1 MNRFGKKKVGPKA
14 FDTLIRAL
22 GISHNKSH
30 LKEVEE
36 KGAIDDRAIDRSIIN
51 GSKHARPRGSHQR
64 GESTGLNIVI
74 NSSSVIIIMKDDE
87 SRRSPP
93 TPRAFR

>member
-1 MNRFGKKKVGPKA
+1 MA
-14 FDTLIRAL
+14 
-22 GISHNKSH
+22 
-30 LKEVEE
+30 
-36 KGAIDDRAIDRSIIN
+36 DRSIIN

-87 SRRSPP
+87 SRRSRRN
-93 TPRAFR
+93 PRAFR

>member
-1 MNRFGKKKVGPKA
+1 MA
-14 FDTLIRAL
+14 
-22 GISHNKSH
+22 
-30 LKEVEE
+30 
-36 KGAIDDRAIDRSIIN
+36 DRSIIN

-87 SRRSPP
+87 SRRSPRN
-93 TPRAFR
+93 PRAFRLNDPSSYRSSLCKIYVPTRQNSYRLITTVDEMEEN